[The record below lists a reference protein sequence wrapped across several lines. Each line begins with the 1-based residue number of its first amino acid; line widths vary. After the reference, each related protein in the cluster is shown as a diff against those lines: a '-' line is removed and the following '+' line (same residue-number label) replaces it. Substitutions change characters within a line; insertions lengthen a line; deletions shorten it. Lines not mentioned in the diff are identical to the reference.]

1 MKNKIKELIERYE
14 EYQREQLDLSEKA
27 DGFKRRAS
35 SRLC

>member
-14 EYQREQLDLSEKA
+14 EYQKEQLDLSKKA
-27 DGFKRRAS
+27 SGFKEGLH